1 MIISGK
7 DYPVIGTVKSTVL
20 GNVSVP
26 VLDIHMMSDEKWV
39 EMTNTPEQIERRRKM
54 SLLEA
59 GDLNG

>member
-1 MIISGK
+1 MVISGK
-7 DYPVIGTVKSTVL
+7 DYPVIGTVKSKVL

-59 GDLNG
+59 GELHG

>member
-1 MIISGK
+1 MIINGK

-39 EMTNTPEQIERRRKM
+39 ER
-54 SLLEA
+54 
-59 GDLNG
+59 